1 MSILIGIG
9 IVTTVTTFYLG
20 RKGWQAFHKAVG
32 ISPGVLTYQDY
43 NAPLSLATLSL
54 QLKCAQPIDRLLTQI
69 LCGISNMDV
78 VRL

>member
-43 NAPLSLATLSL
+43 DAPLSLATLSL
-54 QLKCAQPIDRLLTQI
+54 QQLTLNKQHLKKL
-69 LCGISNMDV
+69 V
-78 VRL
+78 